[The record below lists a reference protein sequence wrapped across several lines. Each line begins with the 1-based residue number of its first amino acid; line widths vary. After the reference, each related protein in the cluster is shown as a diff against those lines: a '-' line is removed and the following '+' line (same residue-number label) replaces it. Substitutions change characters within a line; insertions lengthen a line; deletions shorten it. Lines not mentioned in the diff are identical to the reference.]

1 LPDNLPTIRVNR
13 KAGGRVASGH
23 PWIFS
28 SDVVD
33 RGTAEPGDVVRVAV
47 ESNRT
52 ESRPAAGRN
61 SRPDTGRFTD
71 SDGRFTGDSRGRFVG
86 TAHYSSESQ
95 ITLRMLSANYEPIDA
110 AFFRGRLKA
119 AIAHRENVVE
129 NSEACRLVFSEADLL
144 PGLIVDRYGP
154 YLTMQTL
161 DQGMD
166 RARDAIVYCLKDLLA
181 PAGILAR
188 NDASV
193 RKLEGLPLEVMTLAG
208 EIPERVPVRMNGLT
222 LEADLLRGQK
232 TGIYLDQRENY
243 IAAAR
248 YLTAFRGGARV
259 LDCFTSTGGFALHL
273 AKKAG
278 SIDALDSSAPALATA
293 QANARANG
301 ITNVD
306 FRQADVFEFL
316 AGVSANEGRRYS
328 MVVLDPPAFA
338 KSRKSLEDAA
348 RGYKEINLRAL
359 RLLGPGGVL
368 VTCSCSH
375 HMSEAMLLE
384 TIAEAALDAGKTLR
398 VLERRTQAQDHPILL
413 TVPETHYLKCLILQ
427 VV

>member
-1 LPDNLPTIRVNR
+1 MADIFPTVRVNR

-28 SDVVD
+28 SDVID
-33 RGTAEPGDVVRVAV
+33 RGTAQPGDVVRVVIENNQSAR
-47 ESNRT
+47 SDARPRAGINSPGRT
-52 ESRPAAGRN
+52 V
-61 SRPDTGRFTD
+61 
-71 SDGRFTGDSRGRFVG
+71 SDARGRFIG

-95 ITLRMLSANYEPIDA
+95 ITLRMLSATAEPADV
-110 AFFRGRLKA
+110 AFFRSRLTT

-154 YLTMQTL
+154 YLTVQTL

-166 RARDAIVYCLKDLLA
+166 RARDVVVHCLKELLA
-181 PAGILAR
+181 PTGILGR
-188 NDASV
+188 NDATV
-193 RKLEGLPLEVMTLAG
+193 RKLEGLPLEVSTLAG
-208 EIPERVPVRMNGLT
+208 EIPERVQVRMNGLN

-248 YLTAFRGGARV
+248 YLAPFKGGARV

-273 AKKAG
+273 AKGAG
-278 SIDALDSSAPALATA
+278 SVDALDSSAPALATA

-301 ITNVD
+301 IANID

-328 MVVLDPPAFA
+328 MIVLDPPAFA
-338 KSRKSLEDAA
+338 KSRKSLDDAA

-375 HMSEAMLLE
+375 HMSEALFLE
-384 TIAEAALDAGKTLR
+384 TVAEAALDAGKTLR